1 MRGTPLLG
9 DDSSMWS
16 TIALV
21 FLCNLLLGMVP
32 TNVMRVELFVSGTSG
47 LPPEEI
53 TFAEMVKEKG
63 YATGYI
69 GEPLS
74 GYSCI
79 SEVYSKDA
87 VVTVKSSAVK
97 EGHGP
102 NWSCKEGPIDF
113 MFRGFPAPSFWIRSC
128 LWFNWL

>member
-9 DDSSMWS
+9 DDSSMSS
-16 TIALV
+16 TITLV
-21 FLCNLLLGMVP
+21 FPCNLLLGMVP

-69 GEPLS
+69 G

-87 VVTVKSSAVK
+87 VVTVKSSAVRK
-97 EGHGP
+97 VMAPTGP
-102 NWSCKEGPIDF
+102 V
-113 MFRGFPAPSFWIRSC
+113 
-128 LWFNWL
+128 

>member
-9 DDSSMWS
+9 DGSSMWS

-21 FLCNLLLGMVP
+21 FPCNLLLGMVP

-74 GYSCI
+74 VYSCI
-79 SEVYSKDA
+79 SKVYSKNA
-87 VVTVKSSAVK
+87 NVTEKPSPVSW
-97 EGHGP
+97 P
-102 NWSCKEGPIDF
+102 N
-113 MFRGFPAPSFWIRSC
+113 
-128 LWFNWL
+128 